1 MDKEKEL
8 EKGHEK
14 SEEKGHETIKDDFEK
29 NSEDKSFEDEK
40 KAYLDEKM
48 EFEAA
53 RTLAD
58 EGMPTSFAKILA
70 GNDLEQTQ
78 ENVAVFKKEFM
89 NALEDALSK
98 RLKGNAP
105 RTGNAN
111 IHETDPFLMG
121 FGM

>member
-8 EKGHEK
+8 EKGHETN
-14 SEEKGHETIKDDFEK
+14 EEKGHENIDEKVEK
-29 NSEDKSFEDEK
+29 NPEEKSFEDEK
-40 KAYLDEKM
+40 KAYLEEKM

-58 EGMPTSFAKILA
+58 EGMPSSFAKILA
-70 GNDLEQTQ
+70 GSDLETTR

>member
-8 EKGHEK
+8 K
-14 SEEKGHETIKDDFEK
+14 KGHETNEEVGHKTIEG
-29 NSEDKSFEDEK
+29 NSEEKSFEDEK
-40 KAYLDEKM
+40 KAYLEEKM

-58 EGMPTSFAKILA
+58 EGLPTSFAKILA
-70 GNDLEQTQ
+70 ANDLEETQ
-78 ENVAVFKKEFM
+78 ENVALFKKEFM